1 MLSTVTTVKQS
12 GSGSV
17 LPAIRLTHTDF
28 QSVSLQSTCTNCV
41 HLDAPLALSE
51 ELVVK
56 DLDSG
61 RYVRADELL
70 LSRHATL
77 SP

>member
-1 MLSTVTTVKQS
+1 MQ
-12 GSGSV
+12 
-17 LPAIRLTHTDF
+17 RR
-28 QSVSLQSTCTNCV
+28 CTNCV
-41 HLDAPLALSE
+41 HLVAPATLSE

-61 RYVRADELL
+61 RYVRVDELL
-70 LSRHATL
+70 QSRHATL